1 MSGAKPNPTERVDDI
16 DRILIEMQ
24 RAVREALARHKLAG
38 NPVPVWEDGRVRWIP
53 AEEIPV
59 AVRGE
64 TGSGR

>member
-1 MSGAKPNPTERVDDI
+1 MSAEKPNPAERVNDVE
-16 DRILIEMQ
+16 RILKEMQ

-59 AVRGE
+59 DVLGE
-64 TGSGR
+64 AGRRQ